1 VEFWTSKIYL
11 GRVHE
16 MQHFRYFGCGVGRA
30 PGAEEILELE
40 IEGIVFEVFS
50 LLDFVCLCIVKFEYE
65 DEDE

>member
-1 VEFWTSKIYL
+1 
-11 GRVHE
+11 

-40 IEGIVFEVFS
+40 VERIVFEVFS

-65 DEDE
+65 DKDE